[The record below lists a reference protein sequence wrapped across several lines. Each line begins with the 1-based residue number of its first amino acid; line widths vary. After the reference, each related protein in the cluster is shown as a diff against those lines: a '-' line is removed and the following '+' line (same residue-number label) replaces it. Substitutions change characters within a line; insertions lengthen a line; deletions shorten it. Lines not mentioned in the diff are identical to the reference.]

1 MSYEDAARD
10 FLIIMRERVV
20 RLKLCPS
27 CKRKVLREI
36 NYLITVI
43 DERKLEKLKKKF
55 LLF

>member
-27 CKRKVLREI
+27 CKRKALREI